1 MQKMKQFLGEANL
14 LYKLCKDG
22 KKEKQESAKQESIKN
37 KDHIL
42 NGKTIVMTKIRDKT
56 IISALEE
63 FGGKLENNI
72 TKKTF
77 TLITKSL
84 DDVSSKTKKAQ
95 ELGIP
100 IMTPEEFIKKYL

>member
-1 MQKMKQFLGEANL
+1 
-14 LYKLCKDG
+14 
-22 KKEKQESAKQESIKN
+22 
-37 KDHIL
+37 
-42 NGKTIVMTKIRDKT
+42 MTKVRDKK

-77 TLITKSL
+77 ALITKSL
-84 DDVSSKTKKAQ
+84 DDISSKTKKAQ

-100 IMTPEEFIKKYL
+100 IMTPEEFIQKYL